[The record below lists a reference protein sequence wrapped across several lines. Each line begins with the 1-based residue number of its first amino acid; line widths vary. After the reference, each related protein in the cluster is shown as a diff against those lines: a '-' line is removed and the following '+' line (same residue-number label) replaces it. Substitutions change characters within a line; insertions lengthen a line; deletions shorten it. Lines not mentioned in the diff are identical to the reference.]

1 MSETSTKPASEPSR
15 GPDEMVNVSE
25 LREFVLCER
34 AWYLNRLGRPV
45 SEEAQAQRAD
55 GITFHE
61 ARAAAAEKGSSAQ
74 TVWWIVLLVLAAIAL
89 LVVNALLASR

>member
-1 MSETSTKPASEPSR
+1 MSEPSTKPASEPSR
-15 GPDEMVNVSE
+15 GPDETVKVSE
-25 LREFVLCER
+25 LREFVFCER
-34 AWYLNRLGRPV
+34 AWYLTRQGLAV
-45 SEEAQAQRAD
+45 SKEAQARRAD
-55 GITFHE
+55 GIAFHE